1 MSFIADLFEK
11 YEYKNGSVVD
21 KVRFTVQNWKFNYKS
36 DPDFQVPPDMLYLID
51 AHW

>member
-21 KVRFTVQNWKFNYKS
+21 KVRQFSKTFHTVS
-36 DPDFQVPPDMLYLID
+36 LID
-51 AHW
+51 FYF